1 MTSSIYLFVFYVF
14 ALLCIFAL
22 ICKCLFAK
30 SRKNLL
36 SLAEKEK
43 KLLALYSTM
52 EELID
57 DFNSSTE
64 ASKRE
69 LDSRIREIRELAI
82 NSKTQVENNLALF
95 QQANLELKHEMSLKK
110 QQKQQKIAL
119 AKEEEPV
126 KAPNFP
132 KISSVPEISST
143 NRSAMI
149 VNLHDDGFDRLQIA
163 KELAVTVNEVDL
175 VLGIAA
181 KGR

>member
-1 MTSSIYLFVFYVF
+1 MTSSMYIFGFYVF

-30 SRKNLL
+30 TRKNLL

-57 DFNSSTE
+57 DFNSGTE

-95 QQANLELKHEMSLKK
+95 QQANLELKQEIAQKK
-110 QQKQQKIAL
+110 PQPIVFAR
-119 AKEEEPV
+119 EEEPAIP

-132 KISSVPEISST
+132 KISSVPEISSA

-149 VNLHDDGFDRLQIA
+149 VDLHNDGFDRLQIA